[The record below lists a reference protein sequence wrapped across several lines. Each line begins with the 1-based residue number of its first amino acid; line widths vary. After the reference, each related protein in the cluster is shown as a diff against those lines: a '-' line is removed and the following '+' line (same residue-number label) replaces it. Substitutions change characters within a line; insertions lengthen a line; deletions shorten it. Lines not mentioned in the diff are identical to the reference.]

1 MHREKN
7 SQSGDRLKTPDSG
20 LGAGVAARGSNVDP
34 GRGVQQ
40 SVLLLEVPW
49 GGVVNF
55 EWNEEQIALREG
67 AAKFAGQHL
76 VDGVIERD
84 REGVFSR
91 QLWDECA
98 EFGLQGIQ
106 VPEELNGAG
115 HDLMSA
121 VAVFEGIGY
130 GARDNGLVF
139 SVSAHAASCEG
150 PVSDFGTEAQQREW
164 LPRLADGSA
173 IGATGITE
181 PDSGSNALALTTSAR
196 EDGGCW
202 VLDGSKTFVTNAPV
216 ADVFI
221 IYARTADSGF
231 AGLSCFLIPR
241 ETEGLTVGPEM
252 EKMGLRTSPMAQVFL
267 EDCRVPAT
275 AVLGTVGSGA
285 MIFNQT
291 MDLERLLVMA
301 PAIGVMERVLET
313 CVAHA
318 RQRKTGA
325 QPIGKHQSI
334 AHRIA
339 DMELELE
346 AARLLL
352 YRAAWH
358 RMQRGSAT
366 RESALAKL
374 AVSEAYVSICRSA
387 VQIFGGYGYMV
398 EYELER
404 ELRDALATTLYVGT
418 SEIQRN
424 LIAGLRGLG

>member
-1 MHREKN
+1 ME
-7 SQSGDRLKTPDSG
+7 
-20 LGAGVAARGSNVDP
+20 GVAD
-34 GRGVQQ
+34 
-40 SVLLLEVPW
+40 
-49 GGVVNF
+49 
-55 EWNEEQIALREG
+55 
-67 AAKFAGQHL
+67 
-76 VDGVIERD
+76 RD
-84 REGVFSR
+84 RNCVFPR
-91 QLWDECA
+91 ELWDACA
-98 EFGLQGIQ
+98 EFGLQGLV
-106 VPEELNGAG
+106 VPAEWNGAG
-115 HDLMSA
+115 HDLLSA
-121 VAVFEGIGY
+121 IAVLEGIGY

-139 SVSAHAASCEG
+139 SVAAHAASCEG
-150 PVSDFGTEAQQREW
+150 PISDFGSDEQRKEW

-181 PDSGSNALALTTSAR
+181 PDSGSNALSLQTTAVQR
-196 EDGGCW
+196 RDEW
-202 VLDGSKTFVTNAPV
+202 VLDGCKTFVTNAPV

-221 IYARTADSGF
+221 IYARTGESPMSGIT
-231 AGLSCFLIPR
+231 CFLIPR
-241 ETEGLTVGPEM
+241 ETPGLSVGPPI
-252 EKMGLRTSPMAQVFL
+252 EKMGLRTSPMSQVFF
-267 EDCRVPAT
+267 EDCRVPAS
-275 AVLGTVGSGA
+275 AVVGGIGSGG

-301 PAIGVMERVLET
+301 PAIGVMERVLER

-318 RQRKTGA
+318 RQRTTGSVPLA
-325 QPIGKHQSI
+325 KHQSI
-334 AHRIA
+334 SHRIA

-346 AARLLL
+346 ASRLLM

-358 RMQRGSAT
+358 RMHRGSAT

-374 AVSEAYVSICRSA
+374 AVSEAYVAICRGA